1 MYYTDEN
8 VRIII
13 GCKVNVN
20 DSVQPRE
27 MQCDAVADIVTLLG
41 IARVTISYQAY
52 HVIHMLSSDGRLNH
66 KTLVPRW

>member
-41 IARVTISYQAY
+41 IARVTISYQSY
-52 HVIHMLSSDGRLNH
+52 YVILIII
-66 KTLVPRW
+66 